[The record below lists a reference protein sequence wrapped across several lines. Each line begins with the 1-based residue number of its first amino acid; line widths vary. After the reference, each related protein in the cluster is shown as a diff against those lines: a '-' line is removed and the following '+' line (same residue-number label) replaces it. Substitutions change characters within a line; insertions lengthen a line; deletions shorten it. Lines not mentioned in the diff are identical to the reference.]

1 MLLDE
6 RTLSRPYWDRRG
18 VEAVVRG
25 HLEKGENHTRE
36 IHTLLTVELIHR
48 LLIDR
53 Q

>member
-6 RTLSRPYWDRRG
+6 RTLSRPYWDRRA

-25 HLEKGENHTRE
+25 HLEEGRNYTSE

-48 LLIDR
+48 LFIETR
-53 Q
+53 

>member
-1 MLLDE
+1 M
-6 RTLSRPYWDRRG
+6 PFQNNWDRSG

-25 HLEKGENHTRE
+25 HLDKGENYTRE

-53 Q
+53 K